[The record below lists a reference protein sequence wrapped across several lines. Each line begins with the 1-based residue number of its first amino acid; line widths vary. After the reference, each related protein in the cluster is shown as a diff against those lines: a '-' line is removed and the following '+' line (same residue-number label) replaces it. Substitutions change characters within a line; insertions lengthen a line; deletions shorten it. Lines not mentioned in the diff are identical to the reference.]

1 MAGAVKG
8 GILVGLAVALLAVV
22 PARPASARGLVTASL
37 AATGTL
43 RQGVQLPAESFDWV
57 TWDPVLKQTPNRGWR
72 RWGTVK
78 LVETTELVL
87 RQYHDA
93 HPDAPR
99 VLVGDLSRRHGGFFG
114 KRYGGLGHASHQTGL
129 DVDVYYPRLDGLER
143 AARRPDQVDVVAA
156 QELVDRFVAW
166 GAIKI
171 FVGPDLPLHGP
182 RRIVSKLVYHDDHLH
197 VRLSARR
204 VNRPVAG

>member
-1 MAGAVKG
+1 MAGAVG
-8 GILVGLAVALLAVV
+8 RAGLLAALVLALL
-22 PARPASARGLVTASL
+22 PAPAPAGV
-37 AATGTL
+37 L
-43 RQGVQLPAESFDWV
+43 RHGVQLPAESFDWL
-57 TWDPVLKQTPNRGWR
+57 TWDPVLKQTPDRGWR
-72 RWGTVK
+72 RWGTPK

-87 RQYHDA
+87 REYHDA

-114 KRYGGLGHASHQTGL
+114 KRYGGLGHLSHQTGL

-143 AARRPDQVDVVAA
+143 AARRPDQVDVAAA

-182 RRIVSKLVYHDDHLH
+182 RDIVSKLVYHDDHLH
-197 VRLSARR
+197 VRLSSRR
-204 VNRPVAG
+204 VNRPVVG